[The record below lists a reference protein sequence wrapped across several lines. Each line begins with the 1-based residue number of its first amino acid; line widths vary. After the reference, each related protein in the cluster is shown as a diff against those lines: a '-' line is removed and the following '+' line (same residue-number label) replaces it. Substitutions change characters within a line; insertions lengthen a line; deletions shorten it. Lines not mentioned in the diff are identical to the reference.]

1 MTQRRSRALQTLAK
15 KVANQISNI
24 IRSTKG
30 KRTLLLTFHQLY
42 SAKNTRSDTHK
53 SRKPFFPNR
62 KQQKTHLSQPKKFQK
77 KEDRKKFESFRK
89 FFDEGLR

>member
-15 KVANQISNI
+15 KIANKISNI

-30 KRTLLLTFHQLY
+30 KRTLLLKFHQFY
-42 SAKNTRSDTHK
+42 SAKNTRSDTHN
-53 SRKPFFPNR
+53 SRKPFFPKW

-77 KEDRKKFESFRK
+77 KTKPKKIEN